1 MALVEVR
8 DRSIWQKHIAGGPE
22 VVARVDALKPGE
34 EVSLRVAGKRTRWA
48 KMRSQPTGE
57 ATPGL
62 RPADTAASKLWSELY
77 VTQRGKFVE
86 IALDEGVG
94 GDWIEASEADREAAW
109 AAFKALAAAGW
120 RSDGAPLSREEL
132 HER

>member
-1 MALVEVR
+1 MALGEVR

-22 VVARVDALKPGE
+22 VVAQVDALKPGE

-48 KMRSQPTGE
+48 KVRSQPTGK
-57 ATPGL
+57 AIAGL
-62 RPADTAASKLWSELY
+62 RPADSAASKVWAELY
-77 VTQRGKFVE
+77 ATQRGKFVE
-86 IALDEGVG
+86 IALDDGG
-94 GDWIEASEADREAAW
+94 GDWVDASEADRQAAW

-120 RSDGAPLSREEL
+120 RSDGATFSREDL